1 MRQHSTNG
9 WFHASELVRAV
20 TAIAEAATTVHIHW
34 INYPGTKYV
43 QIRVDQRTGDFVLLN
58 QSGNVLPLET
68 VYGMFPT
75 LREDV

>member
-1 MRQHSTNG
+1 MRHHSSNG
-9 WFHASELVRAV
+9 WFLSTELVRAV

-43 QIRVDQRTGDFVLLN
+43 QIRVDQRTGDFVLLD
-58 QSGNVLPLET
+58 QSGDLLPHD
-68 VYGMFPT
+68 VIYDMFPN